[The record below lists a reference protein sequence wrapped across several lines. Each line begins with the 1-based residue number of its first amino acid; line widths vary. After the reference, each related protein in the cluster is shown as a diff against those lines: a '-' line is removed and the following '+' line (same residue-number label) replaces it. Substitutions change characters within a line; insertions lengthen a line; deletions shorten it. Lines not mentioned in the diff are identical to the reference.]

1 MRMKRLSVVDFILSS
16 YDVEVS
22 MDVLFTNNI
31 NKNDNVDYCILY
43 YSSSAN
49 TFPLVRFGF
58 GFAQLPI

>member
-22 MDVLFTNNI
+22 MDVL
-31 NKNDNVDYCILY
+31 LY

>member
-1 MRMKRLSVVDFILSS
+1 MDFILSS

-49 TFPLVRFGF
+49 TIPLVRFGF